1 MTPRLRNLLIGLGIS
16 VTIMIVDQVSKSSGS
31 SNSNSTRKAKIQ
43 KPKKVVAQ
51 NTSIKNSSL
60 SPVKSSSIMSNR
72 RKSSLS
78 SQLVGWQ
85 RNPFNSVAVSSE
97 ANIDGASVNT
107 EEEKDIEKSILLK
120 NLERYNVEIVA
131 EFNNEKIVLID
142 SRRFRQGEYLND
154 DILIDRIENE
164 KRMKTLRKQK
174 STENNNKGTTKR
186 TTKNNTKQQKN
197 NNKKKKNNKSKKKN

>member
-1 MTPRLRNLLIGLGIS
+1 MIDMTPRLRNLLIGLGIS
-16 VTIMIVDQVSKSSGS
+16 VAIMIVDQATKSSGS
-31 SNSNSTRKAKIQ
+31 SNSNSPRKAKIQ

-51 NTSIKNSSL
+51 NTSTKNNSSL
-60 SPVKSSSIMSNR
+60 STKNQSKFSNR

-107 EEEKDIEKSILLK
+107 EKEKDIEKSILLK
-120 NLERYNVEIVA
+120 NLQRYNVEIVA

-154 DILIDRIENE
+154 DILIDRIENDQITF
-164 KRMKTLRKQK
+164 RNG
-174 STENNNKGTTKR
+174 STTVTRNVGN
-186 TTKNNTKQQKN
+186 
-197 NNKKKKNNKSKKKN
+197 

>member
-1 MTPRLRNLLIGLGIS
+1 MVDMTPRLRNLLIGLGIS
-16 VTIMIVDQVSKSSGS
+16 VAIMIVDQVSKSSGS
-31 SNSNSTRKAKIQ
+31 SNSNSARKAKIQ

-51 NTSIKNSSL
+51 NTNAKSNSLSSIKSQS
-60 SPVKSSSIMSNR
+60 KISNR

-97 ANIDGASVNT
+97 ANIEGASVNT
-107 EEEKDIEKSILLK
+107 EKEKDIEKSILLK

-154 DILIDRIENE
+154 DILIDRIENDQITF
-164 KRMKTLRKQK
+164 RNC
-174 STENNNKGTTKR
+174 STTVTRNVGN
-186 TTKNNTKQQKN
+186 
-197 NNKKKKNNKSKKKN
+197 

>member
-16 VTIMIVDQVSKSSGS
+16 VAIMIVDQVSKSSNS
-31 SNSNSTRKAKIQ
+31 SNSNSTRKAKVQ

-51 NTSIKNSSL
+51 NTS
-60 SPVKSSSIMSNR
+60 SSSMNNTSSISNR

-85 RNPFNSVAVSSE
+85 RNPFNSVALSNE
-97 ANIDGASVNT
+97 ADIDGASVNM
-107 EEEKDIEKSILLK
+107 EKEKDIEKSILLK

-142 SRRFRQGEYLND
+142 SRRFRQGDYLND
-154 DILIDRIENE
+154 EILIDRIENDQITF
-164 KRMKTLRKQK
+164 RNG
-174 STENNNKGTTKR
+174 STTVTRNVGN
-186 TTKNNTKQQKN
+186 
-197 NNKKKKNNKSKKKN
+197 

>member
-16 VTIMIVDQVSKSSGS
+16 VAIMIVDQASKSSGS
-31 SNSNSTRKAKIQ
+31 GSSNSTRKAKIQ

-154 DILIDRIENE
+154 DILIDRIENDQITF
-164 KRMKTLRKQK
+164 RNG
-174 STENNNKGTTKR
+174 STTVTRNVGN
-186 TTKNNTKQQKN
+186 
-197 NNKKKKNNKSKKKN
+197 

>member
-16 VTIMIVDQVSKSSGS
+16 VAIMIVDQVSKSSSS

-154 DILIDRIENE
+154 DILIDRIENDQITF
-164 KRMKTLRKQK
+164 RNG
-174 STENNNKGTTKR
+174 STTVTRNVGN
-186 TTKNNTKQQKN
+186 
-197 NNKKKKNNKSKKKN
+197 

>member
-1 MTPRLRNLLIGLGIS
+1 MVDMTPRLRNLLIGLGIS

-31 SNSNSTRKAKIQ
+31 SNSNSTKKAKIQ

-51 NTSIKNSSL
+51 NTSTKNSSL
-60 SPVKSSSIMSNR
+60 SAVKNSSIMSNR

-97 ANIDGASVNT
+97 ANIDGASINT
-107 EEEKDIEKSILLK
+107 EKEKDIEKSILLK

-154 DILIDRIENE
+154 DILIDRIENDQITF
-164 KRMKTLRKQK
+164 RNG
-174 STENNNKGTTKR
+174 STTVTRNVGN
-186 TTKNNTKQQKN
+186 
-197 NNKKKKNNKSKKKN
+197 

>member
-16 VTIMIVDQVSKSSGS
+16 VAIMIVDQVSKSSNS
-31 SNSNSTRKAKIQ
+31 SNSNSTRKAKVQ

-51 NTSIKNSSL
+51 NTSTQSS
-60 SPVKSSSIMSNR
+60 SSSSINTSRMSNR

-85 RNPFNSVAVSSE
+85 RNPFNSVALSNE
-97 ANIDGASVNT
+97 ADIDGASVNM
-107 EEEKDIEKSILLK
+107 EKEKDIEKSILLK

-142 SRRFRQGEYLND
+142 SRRFRQGDYLND
-154 DILIDRIENE
+154 EILIDRIENDQITF
-164 KRMKTLRKQK
+164 RNG
-174 STENNNKGTTKR
+174 STTVTRNVGN
-186 TTKNNTKQQKN
+186 
-197 NNKKKKNNKSKKKN
+197 

>member
-1 MTPRLRNLLIGLGIS
+1 MVDMTPRLRNLLIGLGIS
-16 VTIMIVDQVSKSSGS
+16 VAIMIVDQVSKSSGS

-51 NTSIKNSSL
+51 NTSTKNSSL
-60 SPVKSSSIMSNR
+60 SPVKNSSIMSNR

-107 EEEKDIEKSILLK
+107 EKEKDIEKSILLK

-154 DILIDRIENE
+154 DILIDRIENDQITF
-164 KRMKTLRKQK
+164 RNG
-174 STENNNKGTTKR
+174 STTVTRNVGN
-186 TTKNNTKQQKN
+186 
-197 NNKKKKNNKSKKKN
+197 

>member
-51 NTSIKNSSL
+51 NTSMKNSI
-60 SPVKSSSIMSNR
+60 SSSINNASRMSNR
-72 RKSSLS
+72 RKSNLS

-85 RNPFNSVAVSSE
+85 RNPFNSVAASSE
-97 ANIDGASVNT
+97 ADIDGVSVNT
-107 EEEKDIEKSILLK
+107 ETEKDIEKSILLK

-154 DILIDRIENE
+154 DIMIDRIENDQITF
-164 KRMKTLRKQK
+164 RNG
-174 STENNNKGTTKR
+174 STTVTRNVGN
-186 TTKNNTKQQKN
+186 
-197 NNKKKKNNKSKKKN
+197 

>member
-16 VTIMIVDQVSKSSGS
+16 VAIMIVDQVSKSSGS

-51 NTSIKNSSL
+51 NASAKNSSL
-60 SPVKSSSIMSNR
+60 SPLKNSSMMSNR

-107 EEEKDIEKSILLK
+107 EKEKDIEKSILLK
-120 NLERYNVEIVA
+120 TLERYNVEIVA

-154 DILIDRIENE
+154 DILIDRIENDQITF
-164 KRMKTLRKQK
+164 RNG
-174 STENNNKGTTKR
+174 STTVTRNVGN
-186 TTKNNTKQQKN
+186 
-197 NNKKKKNNKSKKKN
+197 

>member
-16 VTIMIVDQVSKSSGS
+16 VTIMIVDQASKSSGS
-31 SNSNSTRKAKIQ
+31 NNSNSTRKAKIQ

-51 NTSIKNSSL
+51 NTSMKNSS
-60 SPVKSSSIMSNR
+60 SSSINNASRMSNR
-72 RKSSLS
+72 RKSNLS

-85 RNPFNSVAVSSE
+85 RNPFNSVAASSE
-97 ANIDGASVNT
+97 ADIDGVSVNT
-107 EEEKDIEKSILLK
+107 ETEKDIEKSILLK

-154 DILIDRIENE
+154 DIMIDRIENDQITF
-164 KRMKTLRKQK
+164 RNG
-174 STENNNKGTTKR
+174 STTVTRNVGN
-186 TTKNNTKQQKN
+186 
-197 NNKKKKNNKSKKKN
+197 

>member
-1 MTPRLRNLLIGLGIS
+1 MVDMTPRLRNLLIGLGIS

-51 NTSIKNSSL
+51 NTNAKSNSLSSIKSQS
-60 SPVKSSSIMSNR
+60 KISNR

-107 EEEKDIEKSILLK
+107 EKEKDIEKSILLK

-154 DILIDRIENE
+154 DILIDRIENDQITF
-164 KRMKTLRKQK
+164 RNG
-174 STENNNKGTTKR
+174 STTVTRNVGN
-186 TTKNNTKQQKN
+186 
-197 NNKKKKNNKSKKKN
+197 

>member
-51 NTSIKNSSL
+51 NTSMKNSS
-60 SPVKSSSIMSNR
+60 SSSINNASRMSNR
-72 RKSSLS
+72 RKSNLS

-85 RNPFNSVAVSSE
+85 RNPFNSVAASSE
-97 ANIDGASVNT
+97 ADIDGVSVNT
-107 EEEKDIEKSILLK
+107 ETEKDIEKSILLK

-154 DILIDRIENE
+154 DIMIDRIENDQITF
-164 KRMKTLRKQK
+164 RNG
-174 STENNNKGTTKR
+174 STTVTRNVGN
-186 TTKNNTKQQKN
+186 
-197 NNKKKKNNKSKKKN
+197 

>member
-16 VTIMIVDQVSKSSGS
+16 VAIMIVDQVSKSSGS

-51 NTSIKNSSL
+51 NTSTKNSSL

-107 EEEKDIEKSILLK
+107 EKEKDIEKSILLK

-154 DILIDRIENE
+154 DILIDRIENDQITF
-164 KRMKTLRKQK
+164 RNG
-174 STENNNKGTTKR
+174 STTVTRNVGN
-186 TTKNNTKQQKN
+186 
-197 NNKKKKNNKSKKKN
+197 

>member
-16 VTIMIVDQVSKSSGS
+16 VAIMIVDQVSKSSGS

-51 NTSIKNSSL
+51 NTSTKNSSL
-60 SPVKSSSIMSNR
+60 SPVNNSSIMSNR

-85 RNPFNSVAVSSE
+85 RNPFNSVAASSE

-107 EEEKDIEKSILLK
+107 EKEKDIEKSILLK

-154 DILIDRIENE
+154 DILIDRIENDQITF
-164 KRMKTLRKQK
+164 RNG
-174 STENNNKGTTKR
+174 STTVTRNVGN
-186 TTKNNTKQQKN
+186 
-197 NNKKKKNNKSKKKN
+197 